1 MFSPSYW
8 IPKRSKNQLINEDSE
23 MEQRNRDF
31 FETEPDSGD
40 VGVEVDNLKK
50 VFKSLSGS
58 TVKAVD
64 GVSFKAYKGQI
75 TALLGHNGAGK
86 STTMNV
92 LTGKI

>member
-1 MFSPSYW
+1 MFDLLCVSVMSAILDYLW
-8 IPKRSKNQLINEDSE
+8 W
-23 MEQRNRDF
+23 
-31 FETEPDSGD
+31 
-40 VGVEVDNLKK
+40 KK

-92 LTGKI
+92 LTGMLSPSDGSAQINGFNIGNEMNMVGFFY